1 MFRETSK
8 PIRGYFQVGLDHAAA
23 HQGER
28 AKKGQYI
35 RAPIGIGFRAVY
47 V

>member
-1 MFRETSK
+1 MLLL
-8 PIRGYFQVGLDHAAA
+8 IRGEGPK
-23 HQGER
+23 E
-28 AKKGQYI
+28 GQYK